1 VRRARRFYFGFLAAA
16 VSLFGVAAALTPW
29 IEGAVGGLGLLRF
42 VVLCLAIASG
52 IATWYT
58 AVMIA
63 SVHKVAWPL
72 LTTLSLIV
80 MAGLTF
86 AVACYFAPPVHM

>member
-1 VRRARRFYFGFLAAA
+1 VRRARRFYFGFLSAA
-16 VSLFGVAAALTPW
+16 VSLFGIAAALTPW
-29 IEGAVGGLGLLRF
+29 LEGSVGGLGLLRF
-42 VVLCLAIASG
+42 IALCLGIGSA

-86 AVACYFAPPVHM
+86 AVACYLAPSVHM

>member
-16 VSLFGVAAALTPW
+16 VSLFGLAAVITPW
-29 IEGAVGGLGLLRF
+29 MEGAVGGLGLLRF
-42 VVLCLAIASG
+42 IVLCLGIASG

-86 AVACYFAPPVHM
+86 AVSRYLAPPVQL

>member
-1 VRRARRFYFGFLAAA
+1 MRRARRFYFGFLAAA
-16 VSLFGVAAALTPW
+16 VALFGVAAALTPW
-29 IEGAVGGLGLLRF
+29 VEGTVGGLGLLRF
-42 VVLCLAIASG
+42 IVLCLGIASG

-86 AVACYFAPPVHM
+86 AVACSLAPPVHL